1 MECTMDINS
10 PVQSVA
16 HKLSDCGLISK
27 LSSAD
32 MVAIGAKYHARCL
45 ATLYNRAQE
54 HDKEISS
61 ELNS

>member
-1 MECTMDINS
+1 MDINS

-45 ATLYNRAQE
+45 TALYNRAQE

-61 ELNS
+61 ELYS

>member
-1 MECTMDINS
+1 MDINS

-45 ATLYNRAQE
+45 AALYNGAQE